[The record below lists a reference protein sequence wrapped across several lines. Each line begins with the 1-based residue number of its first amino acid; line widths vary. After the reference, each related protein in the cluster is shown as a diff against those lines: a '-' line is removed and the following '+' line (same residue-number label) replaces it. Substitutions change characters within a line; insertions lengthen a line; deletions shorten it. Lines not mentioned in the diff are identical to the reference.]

1 MKKRDYDSA
10 WKTILEAF
18 QEEIVEMLFPEIYSR
33 INWNIKSESLDN
45 ELLEIQKEIF
55 SKEDTRKVISDKII
69 KVKMQDNESKILFI
83 HVEVQSYSSN
93 ENVFAERM
101 FRYFYRIW
109 DRFRYKYKDT
119 SDIVGAAI
127 YTYRGSAGKDKRYVY
142 NHQDLKEDILI
153 YSFRT
158 IDVEALDL
166 DNVSDENPLKLV
178 FKIAKRLLNTKSN
191 DNDVFLAK
199 IELFNELI
207 NYDKVKTLDQRKALT
222 YFLEYLFL
230 IQDESLSDK
239 FKEIRENSG
248 GLIKMSIDE
257 IREIYLKE
265 EGKMEERLNLA
276 REMLKDNEPI
286 EKIIKYT
293 KLSKEEILKI
303 EI

>member
-18 QEEIVEMLFPEIYSR
+18 QQEIVELLFPEIYPK
-33 INWNIKSESLDN
+33 INWEIPSETLDN
-45 ELLEIQKEIF
+45 ELLEIQKDIF
-55 SKEDTRKVISDKII
+55 NKEDTKKVISDKII
-69 KVKMQDNESKILFI
+69 KVRLKDNESKILFI

-93 ENVFAERM
+93 KNIFAERM

-109 DRFRYKYKDT
+109 DKFRYKYNDT

-127 YTYRGSAGKDKRYVY
+127 YTYRGSSGKDKRYIY
-142 NHQDLKEDILI
+142 KHEDLKDDILI
-153 YSFRT
+153 YNFRT
-158 IDVEALDL
+158 IDVETLDL
-166 DNVSDENPLKLV
+166 DNISDENPLKLV
-178 FKIAKRLLNTKSN
+178 FKMAKRLLNTKLD
-191 DNDVFLAK
+191 DNDIFLAK

-207 NYDKVKTLDQRKALT
+207 KYDKVKTVDQRKSLA

-230 IQDESLSDK
+230 IQNDSLSDR

-248 GLIKMSIDE
+248 GVIKMSIDE

-265 EGKMEERLNLA
+265 EGKMEERIDLA
-276 REMLKDNEPI
+276 KEMLKDNEPI

-293 KLSKEEILKI
+293 KLSKEEILQIKI
-303 EI
+303 